1 MSVKRS
7 FGLHRYT
14 DVTVGLTGIV
24 QKCRLQK
31 SSELI
36 KDIKSHNRTW
46 KENSRVQPSLRY
58 SFHILAYYYQP
69 FCVQSLASSVSIL
82 RHLNCAQWH
91 RHSRSCQGKCP
102 GRNTSALAAALAVKS
117 GISKINQDIL
127 TALADATNDLSMSR
141 HQQRTGAAT
150 DCTSFGT
157 VSWRQR
163 CGHSGRA
170 VRLFLAESPFY
181 PTCEQN
187 WPMWYVVHVRLYCSS
202 EVRFPRSAMR

>member
-31 SSELI
+31 LSELI

-46 KENSRVQPSLRY
+46 KENSRVQPSLSN
-58 SFHILAYYYQP
+58 SFHILAYCYQP

-102 GRNTSALAAALAVKS
+102 GRYTSALAAALAVKS
-117 GISKINQDIL
+117 FISKINQDIL
-127 TALADATNDLSMSR
+127 TVLADATNDLSMSR

-157 VSWRQR
+157 VSGGSVAVTRAELLGYFSLNHLFSRPASRIGQ
-163 CGHSGRA
+163 CG
-170 VRLFLAESPFY
+170 
-181 PTCEQN
+181 
-187 WPMWYVVHVRLYCSS
+187 MWYMYVYIVVK
-202 EVRFPRSAMR
+202 RFGSRG